1 MSISIAGLIILH
13 QLFTLREYNM
23 RTTTASPGGA
33 DAATTARDAGAD
45 TTTRRVKGTRRKTI
59 EKAQRPKK
67 KKTQKLPETWTASLA
82 AFLVRNQISRLPLT
96 PGGVGSPASPG
107 SWDFPVALGRDANFR
122 LPMASL
128 ASGVLEGFADIFGYG
143 GPRGRAEESW
153 DAPQR
158 PRDL

>member
-1 MSISIAGLIILH
+1 VINVVLTCPF
-13 QLFTLREYNM
+13 QLKVLLFHNQSYFTRRHKSLNM
-23 RTTTASPGGA
+23 RTTTTSPGG
-33 DAATTARDAGAD
+33 DNGATTARDAGAD

-96 PGGVGSPASPG
+96 PGGMGGMGGLPRLPRLPG
-107 SWDFPVALGRDANFR
+107 LLDMTRTSR

-128 ASGVLEGFADIFGYG
+128 AFGSARG
-143 GPRGRAEESW
+143 LRGRLRGWGASR
-153 DAPQR
+153 AC
-158 PRDL
+158 